1 LLLSIP
7 LVVWC
12 STLVLRLV
20 DRCPA
25 VIYAGA
31 GVLAATAAKMVMDEP
46 LLAPWINPLVQWSW
60 LVIASTVVLVV
71 LVGLLKRREGIAAP
85 DALVGRN

>member
-1 LLLSIP
+1 
-7 LVVWC
+7 
-12 STLVLRLV
+12 
-20 DRCPA
+20 
-25 VIYAGA
+25 
-31 GVLAATAAKMVMDEP
+31 MVMDEP